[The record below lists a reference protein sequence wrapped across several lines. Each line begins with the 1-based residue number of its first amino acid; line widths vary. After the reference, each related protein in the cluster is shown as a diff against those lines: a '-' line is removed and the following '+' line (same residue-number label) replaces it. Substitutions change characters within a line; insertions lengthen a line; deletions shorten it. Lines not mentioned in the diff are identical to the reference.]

1 MASRAVQITVV
12 YALPDRQ
19 SIVQLDVP
27 EGTTVV
33 QAVEL
38 SQLASRFPEIG
49 ASALN
54 CAIFGQV
61 VATSHS
67 LHAGDRVE
75 VLRPLLIDPKES
87 RRQAA
92 AQARRRK

>member
-1 MASRAVQITVV
+1 VQITVV
-12 YALPDRQ
+12 YALPDQ
-19 SIVQLDVP
+19 QTVVQLEVA
-27 EGTTVV
+27 EGTTVL

-38 SQLASRFPEIG
+38 SKLASRFPEI
-49 ASALN
+49 AAVEPN

-61 VATSHS
+61 VATSRR
-67 LHAGDRVE
+67 LTAGDRVE

-92 AQARRRK
+92 AQARKRK

>member
-1 MASRAVQITVV
+1 VHITVV
-12 YALPDRQ
+12 YALPDQ
-19 SIVQLDVP
+19 QTFVQLEVP
-27 EGTTVV
+27 EGTTVS

-38 SQLASRFPEIG
+38 SKLASRFPEI
-49 ASALN
+49 AAAELN

-61 VATSHS
+61 VATSRS
-67 LHAGDRVE
+67 LNAGDRVE
-75 VLRPLLIDPKES
+75 VLRALLIDPKES